1 VDLQQAVRDAA
12 DTSAI
17 TQLILKERESRD
29 LGRWEDMRDVLTPI
43 RRSASAGFA
52 ATAPTSSRDRSTWR
66 AATCSPSTGS
76 RPFASCSR
84 GERAVATMSA
94 VIEIPVELKGGAMNL
109 LSYTRFVYRA
119 ERREGTYFQLR
130 RDLSARR
137 THARHSGH
145 SIAIDPDELRPF
157 RPTYRL
163 LSYVLSKQGYAIDS
177 ELAGEDRPDSV
188 GALMRG
194 IFAWAGIGQGLGG
207 DEVRL
212 SCERRRYGARAL
224 SVKPRGCFGVRVI
237 ADYWL

>member
-1 VDLQQAVRDAA
+1 MDLQQAVRDAA

-109 LSYTRFVYRA
+109 LSYTRFVYRP
-119 ERREGTYFQLR
+119 
-130 RDLSARR
+130 S
-137 THARHSGH
+137 
-145 SIAIDPDELRPF
+145 
-157 RPTYRL
+157 
-163 LSYVLSKQGYAIDS
+163 
-177 ELAGEDRPDSV
+177 
-188 GALMRG
+188 
-194 IFAWAGIGQGLGG
+194 
-207 DEVRL
+207 
-212 SCERRRYGARAL
+212 GARGRIFSFDAIYL
-224 SVKPRGCFGVRVI
+224 RDGLTPAIPAIRSPSIRMSCGRFGRHTGSS
-237 ADYWL
+237 LMS